1 MKKDI
6 LKKQLKKLGIV
17 NGSIF
22 KVRFDCDLEYFLYE
36 DDIFK
41 PLGIAPF
48 TDDNLRQL
56 LNHSLDYEVIAYKLN
71 TENVKKFS
79 IIMTGVWFVLIITC
93 LIIKSLL
100 GLS

>member
-17 NGSIF
+17 DGSII
-22 KVRFDCDLEYFLYE
+22 KVRFDCDFEYFLYE

-48 TDDNLRQL
+48 TEEDLKQL
-56 LNHSLDYEVIAYKLN
+56 LNHSLGYEVISYKLN
-71 TENVKKFS
+71 TEKVKKFL

-100 GLS
+100 GLG